1 MPGAMPCLCSGT
13 KSRAPTEVEWIHG
26 AASTLPVMRLVP
38 CVAVPKRQCK
48 TTLRSRYSRG
58 RNTVLISRWC
68 RRRSDYV
75 ARTCGYRI
83 LLARA
88 RSQHRLFRWAS
99 ECEKLPATATA
110 TGMKFTLPHVDVVEA
125 EIVILSSHDWSRRWP
140 SAWVSKSFISRRRF
154 RRTLGSVVS
163 LSLMAKF
170 VPLS

>member
-1 MPGAMPCLCSGT
+1 VPESECQAYSRRQTRMMASPSESPRLTRPPETRRTEAKYVPGVMPCLCSGT

-68 RRRSDYV
+68 RRRSDYG

-88 RSQHRLFRWAS
+88 RSQHRLFRGAS
-99 ECEKLPATATA
+99 ERRKTPGHSGCNWHEVHPA
-110 TGMKFTLPHVDVVEA
+110 P
-125 EIVILSSHDWSRRWP
+125 RRCCR
-140 SAWVSKSFISRRRF
+140 SGDCDFE
-154 RRTLGSVVS
+154 
-163 LSLMAKF
+163 
-170 VPLS
+170 